1 MKVQSYSA
9 QWIIVAAS
17 AAVLAAALPATVQ
30 AQYQSPPP
38 APVAQPD
45 FGKDTAKEARKK
57 KKKGEEAAPV
67 PGADFSPEFRK
78 QAPPVQKAVNE
89 KKWAD
94 VIAALPA
101 LDALPG
107 LTPDDL
113 KALATW
119 RLQATQAT
127 GDTDGF
133 MAAIEHFLEKGY
145 AEPAQIGP
153 MHQQLAAH
161 YNGKKD
167 REKTVLHYRQF
178 IDATPDADPD
188 EFQTLGRLYLQ
199 NSNYSESALWLGK
212 AIDVAKSRGAVPGE
226 AWFQLRDRCYVELKD
241 QTGRLDNLEALV
253 GYYPNKEYYSRIV
266 AVYQTETRDDRTVML
281 NAYRVA
287 VADPKGGLETVGGY
301 LGYADTALAAG
312 SPGEAARG
320 LQRGM
325 DEKIVPSVG
334 SNQET
339 LKEANAAVVMDRKSL
354 PGESTAAAKNPKG
367 EVAVKVGLGYY
378 STGDYEKAVEMIRL
392 GISKGGVARL
402 DDANLLLG
410 AALMEL
416 GRRDEAKAAFEA
428 GKTAAGANVHMAR
441 IAGLWL
447 SRLGRQESAPP
458 GG

>member
-1 MKVQSYSA
+1 MKGQNYSPR
-9 QWIIVAAS
+9 WIIAAVS
-17 AAVLAAALPATVQ
+17 AAVIAAALPATAQ
-30 AQYQSPPP
+30 AQYQSPP
-38 APVAQPD
+38 ASQSDTTKAAQQET
-45 FGKDTAKEARKK
+45 KKK
-57 KKKGEEAAPV
+57 KKKGEQAAPE

-78 QAPPVQKAVNE
+78 QAPKVQKFINE
-89 KKWAD
+89 KKWAE

-113 KALATW
+113 KVLATW

-133 MAAIEHFLEKGY
+133 TAAIETFLEKGY
-145 AEPAQIGP
+145 ALPEQIGP
-153 MHQQLAAH
+153 MHQQLAAY
-161 YNGKKD
+161 YNGKQD
-167 REKTVLHYRQF
+167 RAKTVTHYRQF
-178 IDATPDADPD
+178 IDLTPDAESD
-188 EFQTLGRLYLQ
+188 ELQTLGKLYLQ
-199 NSNYSESALWLGK
+199 TQNYAEAVQWLGK
-212 AIDVAKSRGAVPGE
+212 AIDVAKSGGEQPDE

-287 VADPKGGLETVGGY
+287 VADPQGGLATVGGY
-301 LGYADTALAAG
+301 LGYADTALVAG

-320 LQRGM
+320 LERGM
-325 DEKIVPSVG
+325 KEGIVPSAG
-334 SNQET
+334 SNQAS
-339 LKEANAAVVMDRKSL
+339 LQEARTAIALDRKSL
-354 PGESTAAAKNPKG
+354 PGESTAAAKNAKG
-367 EVAVKVGLGYY
+367 EIAVKVGLGYY
-378 STGDYEKAVEMIRL
+378 STGDYEKAVEMVRL
-392 GISKGGVARL
+392 GITKGGVTRL

-416 GRRDEAKAAFEA
+416 GRRDEARAAFEA
-428 GKTAAGANVHMAR
+428 AAAAAGANAYMAR

-447 SRLGRQESAPP
+447 VRAGRQDAAPA

>member
-1 MKVQSYSA
+1 MKGQNYSPR
-9 QWIIVAAS
+9 WII
-17 AAVLAAALPATVQ
+17 AAVSASVIAAALPATVQ
-30 AQYQSPPP
+30 AQYQSPP
-38 APVAQPD
+38 ASQSDTTKAAQQET
-45 FGKDTAKEARKK
+45 KKK
-57 KKKGEEAAPV
+57 KKKGEQAAPE

-78 QAPPVQKAVNE
+78 QAPKVQKSINE
-89 KKWAD
+89 KKWAE

-113 KALATW
+113 KVLATW

-133 MAAIEHFLEKGY
+133 TAAIETYLEKGY
-145 AEPAQIGP
+145 ALPEQIGP
-153 MHQQLAAH
+153 MHQQLAAY
-161 YNGKKD
+161 YNGKQD
-167 REKTVLHYRQF
+167 RAKTVTHYRQF
-178 IDATPDADPD
+178 IDMTPDAESD
-188 EFQTLGRLYLQ
+188 ELQTLGKLYLQ
-199 NSNYSESALWLGK
+199 TQNYTEAAQWLGK
-212 AIDVAKSRGAVPGE
+212 AIDVAKSGGEQPDE

-266 AVYQTETRDDRTVML
+266 AVYQTETKDDRTVML

-287 VADPKGGLETVGGY
+287 VADPKGGLATVGGY
-301 LGYADTALAAG
+301 LGYADTALVAG

-320 LQRGM
+320 LERGM
-325 DEKIVPSVG
+325 KEGIVPSAG
-334 SNQET
+334 SNQAS
-339 LKEANAAVVMDRKSL
+339 LQEARTAIALDRKSL

-367 EVAVKVGLGYY
+367 EIAVKVGLGYY

-392 GISKGGVARL
+392 GITKGGVTRL

-428 GKTAAGANVHMAR
+428 AAAAAGANAYMAR

-447 SRLGRQESAPP
+447 VRAGRQDAAPA